1 MRLRLRKREF
11 ILKVTFSLPV
21 AVVVVA
27 KALYCLLR
35 NVLTVPSCSAAGG
48 IVMYEVIL
56 RSDQRCNI
64 FKRENERTRS
74 LFLSTDNK
82 L

>member
-35 NVLTVPSCSAAGG
+35 NVLTMPSCSAGG
-48 IVMYEVIL
+48 IVMCEVIL
-56 RSDQRCNI
+56 RSDQKCNI
-64 FKRENERTRS
+64 F
-74 LFLSTDNK
+74 
-82 L
+82 